1 MNFPVKCRS
10 AARVVYVDVNV
21 NVSYAANMI
30 QSHQGKW
37 GIKAFAEIF
46 SVTPRTIRFYED
58 KGLLTPKREAGVR
71 VFGTRDHIRFEKI
84 MRGKRLGFSL
94 EDIRAV
100 FDITD
105 GVVTE
110 RAEIERRKAN
120 FQAVVD
126 SLTER
131 RQDLDILHADMTE
144 VIAIADD
151 ALISQAGQDNVADLA
166 ARYQSAFDTTTTG
179 HPIDFLSGPSPD
191 ADRKTT
197 SAST

>member
-1 MNFPVKCRS
+1 
-10 AARVVYVDVNV
+10 
-21 NVSYAANMI
+21 
-30 QSHQGKW
+30 
-37 GIKAFAEIF
+37 
-46 SVTPRTIRFYED
+46 
-58 KGLLTPKREAGVR
+58 
-71 VFGTRDHIRFEKI
+71 